1 MLSNEA
7 KDYLK
12 SVYYDH
18 KHPASYSGV
27 DRLYSFVKQD
37 GKFDLSKK
45 DVERFLQ
52 SSEIYSTHVQKN
64 QAKHW
69 YSVVSPYPGYMV
81 DVDSMYFDLND
92 GNKRH
97 KTKVIVAV
105 DVFSR
110 KAAARAVKDL
120 KGPTVKKALGA
131 ILDELGPGVERIRV
145 DRGTEY
151 ANKIVIKELKR
162 RNVHYFYSY
171 LKYKS
176 NYAEI
181 MIKYLKNRLYKAAQ
195 YKGETNWEKL
205 LQGVIQSYN
214 SRKHRSLGMS
224 PNQVTSQ
231 NAADLWYKF
240 KRKRLAQ
247 MPPFKPYKFDINDRV
262 RVNYARQ
269 PFRKNYL
276 EQNSTIVYYIT
287 SRYSKAHIN
296 RYTLKDQRNVE
307 QPGSFTESQL
317 TRTFVDDNTEYRIE
331 NIVSYRKIRGV
342 RHALIKWLHFPAKYN
357 SYVPES
363 DVVNLR
369 NRK

>member
-1 MLSNEA
+1 MLSAEA
-7 KDYLK
+7 KKYLK
-12 SVYYDH
+12 SIYYDS
-18 KHPASYSGV
+18 KHPAGYSGV

-37 GKFDLSKK
+37 GKFDLSRK
-45 DVERFLQ
+45 DVEQFLH

-92 GNKRH
+92 KRY

-110 KAAARAVKDL
+110 KAAARAVSNL
-120 KGPTVKKALGA
+120 KAATVKKALGS
-131 ILDELGPGVERIRV
+131 ILDELGPVERVRM
-145 DRGTEY
+145 DRGSEY
-151 ANKIVIKELKR
+151 KNDLLMKELKR
-162 RNVHYFYSY
+162 RKVSY
-171 LKYKS
+171 HFSYPRYKS

-181 MIKYLKNRLYKAAQ
+181 FIRYLKEKMYKAAQ
-195 YKGETNWEKL
+195 YKGQANWQKIL
-205 LQGVIQSYN
+205 PGVIQAYN
-214 SRKHRSLGMS
+214 SRVHRSLGMA
-224 PNQVTSQ
+224 PNQVSQ
-231 NAADLWYKF
+231 QNTADLWFKF

-247 MPPFKPYKFDINDRV
+247 MPPSKPYKYDVNDRV
-262 RVNYARQ
+262 RVNYNRVA
-269 PFRKNYL
+269 FRKGFL
-276 EQNSTIVYYIT
+276 EQNSTIVYYVT
-287 SRYSKAHIN
+287 SRYSRAHIN
-296 RYTLKDQRNVE
+296 RYTLKDQQNVE
-307 QPGSFTESQL
+307 QPGSFTENQL

-331 NIVSYRKIRGV
+331 KIIHYRKIRNV

-357 SYVPES
+357 SYVPEA

>member
-1 MLSNEA
+1 MLTSQA
-7 KDYLK
+7 KKYLE
-12 SVYYDH
+12 SIYYDH

-37 GKFDLSKK
+37 GKFDLTKNE
-45 DVERFLQ
+45 VEQFLH
-52 SSEIYSTHVQKN
+52 SSEVYSTHVQKN
-64 QAKHW
+64 QPKHW

-92 GNKRH
+92 KRY

-110 KAAARAVKDL
+110 KAAARAVPNL
-120 KGPTVKKALGA
+120 KAETVKKALGS
-131 ILDELGPGVERIRV
+131 ILDELGPIERIRI
-145 DRGTEY
+145 DRGKEY
-151 ANKIVIKELKR
+151 ANNILMKELKR
-162 RNVHYFYSY
+162 RNVHYFFSY
-171 LKYKS
+171 LRYKS
-176 NYAEI
+176 NFAEI
-181 MIKYLKNRLYKAAQ
+181 FIKYLKQKLYKAAQ
-195 YKGETNWEKL
+195 YKGQANWEKL
-205 LQGVIQSYN
+205 LQGIIQSYN
-214 SRKHRSLGMS
+214 SRSHRSLGMS
-224 PNQVTSQ
+224 PNQVSSQ

-247 MPPFKPYKFDINDRV
+247 MPPHKPYKFDINDRV
-262 RVNYARQ
+262 RVSYARA
-269 PFRKNYL
+269 PFRKNFL

-296 RYTLKDQRNVE
+296 RYTIKDQRNVE

-317 TRTFVDDNTEYRIE
+317 TRVFVDDNTEYRIE
-331 NIVSYRKIRGV
+331 KIIHYRKIRNV
-342 RHALIKWLHFPAKYN
+342 SHALIKWLHFPAKYN
-357 SYVPES
+357 SYVPKS